1 MISAFINDVIEKIDN
16 QDVKSYVVQL
26 LQERFDWEK

>member
-16 QDVKSYVVQL
+16 EDVKSYIIQL

>member
-1 MISAFINDVIEKIDN
+1 MISAFINDVIEKIEN
-16 QDVKSYVVQL
+16 EEVKLFVVQL